1 MIKHILILI
10 NPTAGA
16 ESNILRTLYTHL
28 HKHNVRAD
36 IRVTT
41 TKEDVQRIIKETKKN
56 NYDAIAVYGGDG
68 TINEAIQA
76 LNSPDMPLVI
86 LPGGTANIL
95 AKELRI
101 PENIQEAVK
110 LITSKQVSIKKID
123 IGVANS
129 IPFMLRVSTGPFAD
143 MVLQANKT
151 LKQTIG
157 RIAYGVSFFTELQK
171 AKKITYTLTIDGK
184 KNTEEG
190 ISLIVIN
197 SGNIGFTGLN
207 FHPTLK
213 IDDGMLDI
221 FIIKE
226 SDIGYLTGTVKDALM
241 DQKLSNLV
249 HLKGKKINIKMSSKQ
264 PITCDDTKL
273 DTDKLL
279 INVLHKHISI
289 VVPAK

>member
-16 ESNILRTLYTHL
+16 DFNILRALHTHL
-28 HKHNVRAD
+28 HKHKIRAD

-41 TKEDVQRIIKETKKN
+41 VKEDVKRIITETEKN

-68 TINEAIQA
+68 TINEAIQV
-76 LNSPDMPLVI
+76 LQSSNIPLVI

-95 AKELRI
+95 AKDLRI
-101 PENIQEAVK
+101 PENIQDAIK
-110 LITSKQVSIKKID
+110 LITSKQVKIRKID

-157 RIAYGVSFFTELQK
+157 KIAYGVSFITELQK
-171 AKKITYTLTIDGK
+171 AKKITYTITIDGK
-184 KNTEEG
+184 KSIEEG
-190 ISLIVIN
+190 ISLLVIN
-197 SGNIGFTGLN
+197 SGNIGFTGLT

-213 IDDGMLDI
+213 IDDGVLDV

-226 SDIGYLTGTVKDALM
+226 SDLAYLTGTVKDALM
-241 DQKLSNLV
+241 DKKLSNLI
-249 HLKGKKINIKMSSKQ
+249 HLKGKQINIKMSSKQ

-273 DTDKLL
+273 DTNTLS
-279 INVLHKHISI
+279 IGILHKKISI
-289 VVPAK
+289 LVPAT